1 MTVKNDYSKDT
12 VDAVQSSILS
22 VYTHDNQREAALALL
37 ESLKEKGFVVVK
49 ESEVSLLPKSGNI

>member
-1 MTVKNDYSKDT
+1 MKSNDQYSKDI
-12 VDAVQSSILS
+12 VDAVQTSILS
-22 VYTHDNQREAALALL
+22 VYTHDSKREAALALL